1 MELTDFLHVDTDLQ
15 ILKADQIFFG
25 WAWSKMDVASLVTGL
40 SKNEKMEQINFLHA
54 GANSGKLKVDSL
66 IFGWVIAMAFS
77 SCRDLKVDGCQS
89 NLYVMLNQLLSLY
102 KFFNLCNTTIL
113 KLKWRD
119 FYSLK
124 ISRGL
129 S

>member
-15 ILKADQIFFG
+15 ILKADQMFFG

-77 SCRDLKVDGCQS
+77 SCRDLKADGCQS
-89 NLYVMLNQLLSLY
+89 NLYVILNQLLFLY

-113 KLKWRD
+113 KLK
-119 FYSLK
+119 
-124 ISRGL
+124 
-129 S
+129 